1 MFFSF
6 RNWKRAVIA
15 LLMCM
20 FTIWLLYQAP
30 KIFSCWQI
38 NVLCTLC
45 TVTSLVD
52 GRYLQIFL
60 LVACNPSS
68 MASEDMGIKLWVT
81 EANACIFSHARR
93 LLLFELRLWP
103 SQLWHLVVLHNVLVR
118 CVTSI
123 LRDEWVGWLCM
134 WSYTDRCMV
143 DGHLKAHICTT

>member
-20 FTIWLLYQAP
+20 FTIWPLYQAP

-45 TVTSLVD
+45 TMTSLVD

-60 LVACNPSS
+60 PVACNPSS
-68 MASEDMGIKLWVT
+68 IASEDMGIKLWVT
-81 EANACIFSHARR
+81 EANASIFSHTRG
-93 LLLFELRLWP
+93 LLIVLRLWP
-103 SQLWHLVVLHNVLVR
+103 SQLWHLVVLHSVLVGY
-118 CVTSI
+118 VAPI
-123 LRDEWVGWLCM
+123 LRDECM
-134 WSYTDRCMV
+134 SVYTDRCMV
-143 DGHLKAHICTT
+143 DGHLRPVHT